1 MQLAVLAMRE
11 IGEKMITEEQTAKIK
26 KMITNYVSEQ
36 DFNHD
41 IILAPTWVRMI
52 LQR

>member
-1 MQLAVLAMRE
+1 MRE
-11 IGEKMITEEQTAKIK
+11 IGEKLITEEQTAIIINI
-26 KMITNYVSEQ
+26 ITQHVSEQ

-41 IILAPTWVRMI
+41 IVLAPTWVKMI

>member
-1 MQLAVLAMRE
+1 MRE
-11 IGEKMITEEQTAKIK
+11 IGEKLITEEQIVKIK
-26 KMITNYVSEQ
+26 KMITQHVSEQ

-41 IILAPTWVRMI
+41 IVLAPTWVKMI